1 MLSNKNLK
9 KKPNKQTTRN
19 PKGIR
24 NLSVFGVAALGGFAE
39 ELQERRPAVRGLVF
53 DHDGAQLGERVL
65 HGVPATR
72 RARQTAIYL
81 FGMTF
86 F

>member
-9 KKPNKQTTRN
+9 NKTKQKKHKTKRKPN
-19 PKGIR
+19 GIR

-72 RARQTAIYL
+72 QTAIYL
-81 FGMTF
+81 E
-86 F
+86 